1 MDVGTI
7 GTRMTEY
14 IESKEKKREEAIS
27 LLAESGAVGRFI
39 SQSDYEDIGDNVLLC
54 SNFTKNDVR
63 DLLTYSRRKIRVE
76 DVLIAVNYD
85 IEGEMETFKG
95 FIFTPDV
102 LYYVEDEEIQ
112 NEFDYNDIE
121 TVDIEKGQY
130 SHILINDESIDCS
143 CDGETYGKEMYN
155 YILDLLEY
163 LENDESSE
171 RVVGL

>member
-1 MDVGTI
+1 M
-7 GTRMTEY
+7 
-14 IESKEKKREEAIS
+14 
-27 LLAESGAVGRFI
+27 
-39 SQSDYEDIGDNVLLC
+39 
-54 SNFTKNDVR
+54 
-63 DLLTYSRRKIRVE
+63 
-76 DVLIAVNYD
+76 LIAVNYD

-102 LYYVEDEEIQ
+102 LYYVTDEEIH
-112 NEFDYNDIE
+112 NEFNYNDIE

-163 LENDESSE
+163 LENDESNE